1 MTIIFHD
8 SLPAKAD
15 IIDQLSGSGRWARH
29 FALHFDDRI
38 VAIEHL
44 TQNGTRSQGM

>member
-1 MTIIFHD
+1 MIL
-8 SLPAKAD
+8 SPAKAD
-15 IIDQLSGSGRWARH
+15 FDQLSGSRRLARH

-38 VAIEHL
+38 AAIEHL